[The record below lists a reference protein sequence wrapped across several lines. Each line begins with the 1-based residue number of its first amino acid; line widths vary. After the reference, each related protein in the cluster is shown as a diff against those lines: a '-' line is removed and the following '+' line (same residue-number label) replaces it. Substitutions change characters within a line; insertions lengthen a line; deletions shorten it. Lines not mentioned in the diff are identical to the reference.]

1 MSPLSR
7 TQGPSPSSSSSRSR
21 SSLPRLTPEHLKLRL
36 RLLPLLQIEE
46 VLIRKLTPAG
56 SPEYEA
62 THLGQI
68 TNLPGSARGKEKELT
83 VNSQFAWKGL
93 FGKFGAASMRD
104 SFDDGDGID
113 WDDPDVRSFS
123 FAVKNLT

>member
-7 TQGPSPSSSSSRSR
+7 TQGPSSSTSRSQA
-21 SSLPRLTPEHLKLRL
+21 SLLRLTPEHLKLRL

-62 THLGQI
+62 TLLAQI
-68 TNLPGSARGKEKELT
+68 TNIPGAGLRGKEKELT
-83 VNSQFAWKGL
+83 INSQIAWKGL
-93 FGKFGAASMRD
+93 FGKLGSGPTRES
-104 SFDDGDGID
+104 SFDEGDGID
-113 WDDPDVRSFS
+113 WDDPDVSPISVTDRG
-123 FAVKNLT
+123 VP